1 MSEKKKEEKIAV
13 EEIPANVMEVI
24 NRVVPG
30 GTINKAEKREKE
42 GKITYKV
49 KKVVEAGEY
58 EIKVTADGVLEE
70 VEDRKS
76 VV

>member
-1 MSEKKKEEKIAV
+1 VSEKKKEEKIAV

-30 GTINKAEKREKE
+30 GTIKKAEKREKE

-70 VEDRKS
+70 VERED
-76 VV
+76 

>member
-30 GTINKAEKREKE
+30 GTIKKAEKREKE

-58 EIKVTADGVLEE
+58 EIKVTAYGILKKVDR
-70 VEDRKS
+70 ED
-76 VV
+76 